1 MLRLHFRK
9 FLMIFTCGLIH
20 IGQKKSLN
28 DTVHHFLE
36 FTKYYFEIF
45 EFSKLI
51 CCPQDTA
58 IPRGGVVVFVVVIV
72 AHK

>member
-1 MLRLHFRK
+1 
-9 FLMIFTCGLIH
+9 MIFTCGLIH

-58 IPRGGVVVFVVVIV
+58 IYSTFIAQEHQEYLIGINT
-72 AHK
+72 